1 MQPFGEISSALF
13 ASTPPAR
20 LRTLALGHV
29 IPPTSLLPIVLK
41 SSAGGEELKF
51 DFGSRSLPSRMDAL
65 GATLLS
71 LCAEVPDGLVMFVP
85 SFQYEEQLVARWQ
98 HTGLWSRLSSLKTP
112 FREPR
117 AAADLDECLKRY
129 AAAIAANDGTA
140 AAGAPRGAVL
150 LSVVG
155 GKMSEGINFSDGLG
169 RCVLMAGMPCAL
181 RTRLGP
187 TARARG
193 PHASS
198 SSPRSS
204 SSSLHCRYANPR
216 ELTLVERMAY
226 YDSAQ
231 GAGAG
236 REYYTNLCMKAV
248 NQSVGRAIRHRNDYA
263 AIVLADARFAK
274 AAVKERLP
282 KWIAGGLRV
291 PPTHADGIAAVRSFF
306 GGRAEEQRRIE
317 AARKGAE

>member
-1 MQPFGEISSALF
+1 MHAVG
-13 ASTPPAR
+13 
-20 LRTLALGHV
+20 
-29 IPPTSLLPIVLK
+29 
-41 SSAGGEELKF
+41 
-51 DFGSRSLPSRMDAL
+51 
-65 GATLLS
+65 
-71 LCAEVPDGLVMFVP
+71 
-85 SFQYEEQLVARWQ
+85 VAQ
-98 HTGLWSRLSSLKTP
+98 
-112 FREPR
+112 
-117 AAADLDECLKRY
+117 
-129 AAAIAANDGTA
+129 
-140 AAGAPRGAVL
+140 
-150 LSVVG
+150 
-155 GKMSEGINFSDGLG
+155 MSEGINFSDGLG
-169 RCVLMAGMPCAL
+169 RCVLMAGMPCAIG
-181 RTRLGP
+181 TRLGP
-187 TARARG
+187 SGKRAA
-193 PHASS
+193 HASS

-204 SSSLHCRYANPR
+204 SSSLCCRYANPR

>member
-155 GKMSEGINFSDGLG
+155 GKVSRATALPP
-169 RCVLMAGMPCAL
+169 AAAL
-181 RTRLGP
+181 R
-187 TARARG
+187 
-193 PHASS
+193 
-198 SSPRSS
+198 
-204 SSSLHCRYANPR
+204 
-216 ELTLVERMAY
+216 
-226 YDSAQ
+226 
-231 GAGAG
+231 G
-236 REYYTNLCMKAV
+236 RV
-248 NQSVGRAIRHRNDYA
+248 
-263 AIVLADARFAK
+263 
-274 AAVKERLP
+274 
-282 KWIAGGLRV
+282 
-291 PPTHADGIAAVRSFF
+291 
-306 GGRAEEQRRIE
+306 
-317 AARKGAE
+317 